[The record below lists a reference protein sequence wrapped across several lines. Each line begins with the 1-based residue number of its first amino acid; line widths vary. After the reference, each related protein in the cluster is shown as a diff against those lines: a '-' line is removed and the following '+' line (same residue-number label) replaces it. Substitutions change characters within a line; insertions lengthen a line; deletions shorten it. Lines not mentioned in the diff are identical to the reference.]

1 MVGLARYPARH
12 EMMRLSIALLAVLGA
27 LSGSPGS
34 GYPDTM
40 PPELAAPPGWLL
52 RAPGLRELAPADL
65 AVRPARFAA
74 PLGEKLTYQVRYFGV
89 DVGPATLEVA
99 RYVEVDGRRYAHLVA
114 TARTNE
120 FWTKLFRVDDRS
132 EAWVDLDTAR
142 VARTRTR
149 TLHGSREAREEIRYD
164 WATHFVT
171 VRKAKVHRASV
182 REDAFDFGPF
192 VFDVFDAFYALR
204 RVPYRNGVEVELPV
218 CASRKIHG
226 FRVRYAGRKDVLA
239 AALGPAPVAALEL
252 APYDTID
259 GAPHDV
265 GDGKVYVL
273 ADETRV
279 PIRLDGW
286 FRFTDFIRIGGVS
299 AELVAWE
306 RGAPGWP
313 APQPLAWSDPPI
325 APASAEGRP
334 SWDAPA
340 AVVAARER
348 GGVAAYE
355 KKDKLAPSAVSAPP
369 H

>member
-1 MVGLARYPARH
+1 MTRFPLA
-12 EMMRLSIALLAVLGA
+12 ILAALGA
-27 LSGSPGS
+27 LS

-40 PPELAAPPGWLL
+40 PSELAAPPGWLL
-52 RAPGLRELAPADL
+52 QAPDLRELAPADV
-65 AVRPARFAA
+65 AARPARFAA
-74 PLGEKLTYQVRYFGV
+74 PLGERLTYQVRYFGV

-99 RYVEVDGRRYAHLVA
+99 RYVETGGRRYAHLVA

-132 EAWVDLDTAR
+132 EAWVDLDTGR

-149 TLHGSREAREEIRYD
+149 TQHGSRESREEIRYD

-204 RVPYRNGVEVELPV
+204 RVPYRDGLEVELPV

-226 FRVRYAGRKDVLA
+226 FRVRYAGRKPVVA
-239 AALGPAPVAALEL
+239 AALGQAPVEALEL
-252 APYDTID
+252 RPYDTID
-259 GAPHDV
+259 GVPHAV
-265 GDGKVYVL
+265 GDGTVYVL
-273 ADETRV
+273 ADDARV

-286 FRFTDFIRIGGVS
+286 FRFTDFIKIGGVS

-306 RGAPGWP
+306 RGTPGWP
-313 APQPLAWSDPPI
+313 APRPAPWSDPPI
-325 APASAEGRP
+325 APASTEGRP

-340 AVVAARER
+340 PIVAARER
-348 GGVAAYE
+348 VGVAAYE
-355 KKDKLAPSAVSAPP
+355 KKGTLASGVGAAPQ
-369 H
+369 

>member
-1 MVGLARYPARH
+1 MLRIC
-12 EMMRLSIALLAVLGA
+12 LALLAVASA
-27 LSGSPGS
+27 LSGSGF
-34 GYPDTM
+34 PDTM

-65 AVRPARFAA
+65 AARPARFAA

-89 DVGPATLEVA
+89 DVGPATVEVA
-99 RYVEVDGRRYAHLVA
+99 RYVEVGGRRYAHLVA

-120 FWTKLFRVDDRS
+120 FWTKLYRVDDRS
-132 EAWVDLDTAR
+132 EAWVDLDTGR
-142 VARTRTR
+142 VERTRTR
-149 TLHGSREAREEIRYD
+149 TLHGGREAREEIRYD
-164 WATHFVT
+164 WTSHFVT

-192 VFDVFDAFYALR
+192 VHDVFDAFYALR
-204 RVPYRNGVEVELPV
+204 RVPYADGLEIELPV

-226 FRVRYAGRKDVLA
+226 FRVRYAGKRDVRA

-252 APYDTID
+252 RPYDTID
-259 GAPHDV
+259 GKAHAV

-273 ADETRV
+273 DDPSRV

-306 RGAPGWP
+306 RGTPGWP
-313 APQPLAWSDPPI
+313 APEPPAWRAPPI
-325 APASAEGRP
+325 APRSTEGRP

-348 GGVAAYE
+348 AGIAAYE
-355 KKDKLAPSAVSAPP
+355 RKETLAPSAVGAAPN
-369 H
+369 

>member
-1 MVGLARYPARH
+1 MWRSSLA
-12 EMMRLSIALLAVLGA
+12 ILAVAGA
-27 LSGSPGS
+27 LSGSGF
-34 GYPDTM
+34 PDTM
-40 PPELAAPPGWLL
+40 PAELATPPGWLL
-52 RAPGLRELAPADL
+52 RAPELRELSPADL
-65 AVRPARFAA
+65 AARPARFAA

-89 DVGPATLEVA
+89 DVGPATIEVA
-99 RYVEVDGRRYAHLVA
+99 RYVEVDGHRYAHLVA
-114 TARTNE
+114 TARTND
-120 FWTKLFRVDDRS
+120 FWSNLYRVDDRS
-132 EAWVDLDTAR
+132 EAWIDLDSGH

-149 TLHGSREAREEIRYD
+149 MLHGSGESREEIRYD
-164 WATHFVT
+164 WAVHFVT

-192 VFDVFDAFYALR
+192 VYDVFDAFYALR
-204 RVPYRNGVEVELPV
+204 RVPYREGTEVELPV

-226 FRVRYAGRKDVLA
+226 FRVRYAGRREVTA
-239 AALGPAPVAALEL
+239 AALGAAPVSALEL
-252 APYDTID
+252 RPYDTID
-259 GAPHDV
+259 GKPYAV

-273 ADETRV
+273 DDPSRV

-313 APQPLAWSDPPI
+313 APAPPEWRDPPI

-334 SWDAPA
+334 TWDVPA

-355 KKDKLAPSAVSAPP
+355 RKERLAPSAVGAAPN
-369 H
+369 